1 MRLRW
6 AEPVVT
12 RIGALLVRALAATWR
27 IELRGPEPVRPDG
40 KTAML
45 YVLWHSRILPLLYY
59 HRGRGIV
66 VLISRHRDG
75 GYLAD
80 LAAQWGYRPV
90 RGSSKRGGAA
100 GLRGIVRELQG
111 GAIVALTPDGP
122 QGPPERVKPGAIAA
136 AQHAG
141 VPVVPLTATAS
152 SAWWVRS
159 WDRFCIPKP
168 FARVEIA
175 YGTPI
180 VVEPGKEGAAIAVA
194 TVEQGMQQLVAT
206 S

>member
-1 MRLRW
+1 MKLGW

-12 RIGALLVRALAATWR
+12 RVGALVVRALAATWR
-27 IELRGPEPVRPDG
+27 IRLRGPQPVRADG
-40 KTAML
+40 GTAL
-45 YVLWHSRILPLLYY
+45 VVVLWHSRLLPLLYY
-59 HRGRGIV
+59 HRRRGIV
-66 VLISRHRDG
+66 LLISRHRDG

-80 LAAQWGYRPV
+80 LAEQWGYRTI

-100 GLRGIVRELQG
+100 GLRGIVRELQK

-122 QGPPERVKPGAIAA
+122 QGPAEKVKPGAIIA

-141 VPVVPLTATAS
+141 APLVPLTAIAS
-152 SAWWVRS
+152 RAWWLSS

-168 FARVEIA
+168 FARIEIA

-180 VVEPGKEGAAIAVA
+180 FVGAGKEGAAAAVQ
-194 TVEQGMQQLVAT
+194 TVEQSMQRLVT
-206 S
+206 SA